1 MQHTNKY
8 KLNLI
13 EKDDTFSPDPL
24 NDNMEKVE
32 RALEGVTTHAD
43 AGDAAEAQARADA
56 DAALD
61 RRIQVFEA
69 HHVAVGT
76 YTPQEDKVT
85 NVDIGFSP
93 SMILIHALGT
103 TDTCGVLM
111 AGHDH
116 PNGKIT
122 SNGFQ
127 IGAAGSGGNINYF
140 YMYAYIAFD

>member
-1 MQHTNKY
+1 MHRRAY
-8 KLNLI
+8 FR
-13 EKDDTFSPDPL
+13 EKIPQRGIFSCIGTG
-24 NDNMEKVE
+24 N
-32 RALEGVTTHAD
+32 

-56 DAALD
+56 DADLD

-76 YTPQEDKVT
+76 YTPQKNTVT

-93 SMILIHALGT
+93 SLILIHALGT

-111 AGHDH
+111 AGYNH

-127 IGAAGSGGNINYF
+127 VDAAGAGGNINYN
-140 YMYAYIAFD
+140 YNYVYIAFD

>member
-1 MQHTNKY
+1 MQQTNKY

-32 RALEGVTTHAD
+32 GALEGVTVHAD

-56 DAALD
+56 DADLD
-61 RRIQVFEA
+61 QRIQVFEA

-76 YTPQEDKVT
+76 YTPQKNTVT

-93 SMILIHALGT
+93 SLILIHALGT

-111 AGHDH
+111 AGYNH

-127 IGAAGSGGNINYF
+127 VDAAGAGGNINY
-140 YMYAYIAFD
+140 YYNYVYIAFD

>member
-1 MQHTNKY
+1 MQQTNKY

-13 EKDDTFSPDPL
+13 EKTDTFSPDPL

-32 RALEGVTTHAD
+32 RALEAET
-43 AGDAAEAQARADA
+43 AGRSAA

-61 RRIQVFEA
+61 RRLQVFEA

-76 YTPQEDKVT
+76 YTPQKDKVT